1 MATEISDFPRK
12 IIAVVVLPLDT
23 RGKSA
28 VGIDLCLRLEL
39 VKISLS
45 CVPADQREDCR
56 GQL

>member
-23 RGKSA
+23 RGKS
-28 VGIDLCLRLEL
+28 GIGIVLCLSLEI
-39 VKISLS
+39 VKNSLS
-45 CVPADQREDCR
+45 GVPVEQREDCR